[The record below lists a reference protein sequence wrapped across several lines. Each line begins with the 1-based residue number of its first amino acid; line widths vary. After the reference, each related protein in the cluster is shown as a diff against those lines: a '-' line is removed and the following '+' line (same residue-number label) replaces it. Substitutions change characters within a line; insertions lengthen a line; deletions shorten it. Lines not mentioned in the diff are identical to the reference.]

1 MYSSK
6 NKVESPSM
14 KKIQLNRSSTPD
26 LDEVKVSSK
35 KIMTTTKKRVN
46 DLKKL
51 SFEVTDM

>member
-35 KIMTTTKKRVN
+35 KIMTSTKKRVN